1 MSVLVY
7 ENFDHADWQSAW
19 SGKALN
25 AYNIK
30 SRGSPAGF
38 RILFRRGSHYG
49 CDLRQAVPPTR
60 HVELSFRIRVAGDW
74 ASHSTGKLPGFADLR
89 HTDAKGRV
97 LGHGNRPPRPNG
109 FSFRTWFGKTKNG
122 KVPIGMYVYHAGQ
135 RVRWGDTVPVASI
148 RTGGSHVLVE
158 VEADLDEG
166 WCRMQVDGGGWV
178 STPIQVGD
186 ETAVTTAWLDGYY
199 GGWKR
204 APHNMAADIDDYLLE
219 DISGPPEPVLGV
231 SLAEQLRDI
240 ADRVAMLKAA

>member
-1 MSVLVY
+1 MKVLVY

-30 SRGSPAGF
+30 SRGSPAGL

-109 FSFRTWFGKTKNG
+109 FSFRTWFGKTANG

-135 RVRWGDTVPVASI
+135 AQRWGDTIPVGDLVCGAD
-148 RTGGSHVLVE
+148 HVVFRVE
-158 VEADLDEG
+158 CDLDG
-166 WCRMQVDGGGWV
+166 GVVRASLDGGERV
-178 STPIQVGD
+178 HHSVAVGD
-186 ETAVTTAWLDGYY
+186 NTAVTAAWLDGYY
-199 GGWKR
+199 GGWRK
-204 APHNMAADIDDYLLE
+204 APHNMAADIDAYRLDDHTTAEVVARPVSERLRALADEVEALE
-219 DISGPPEPVLGV
+219 S
-231 SLAEQLRDI
+231 
-240 ADRVAMLKAA
+240 